1 MRSGDPGQ
9 PRTRIESGARPDS
22 PPRPTIVASG
32 RGPAQ
37 RWPAAPAA
45 RLGSSERS
53 AGGEARTL
61 PTVLSDGPAVS
72 HRTLPTVL
80 SDGPAVSHRT
90 LPTVLSD
97 RPAVS
102 HRTLPTVLSDRPA
115 VSHRTLPTVLSDS
128 PAVSHRTLPTVL
140 SDGKRKRRL
149 QLQGD
154 PGLVSFAQHV
164 DATGQHQGGGHF
176 ASRRE
181 HLDRRVVVQRV
192 VFDLQ
197 IHLCAGAGG
206 FGHRQ
211 HSADPLVQ
219 GKGLGLRQA
228 HQQHRRSPARA

>member
-80 SDGPAVSHRT
+80 SDG
-90 LPTVLSD
+90 
-97 RPAVS
+97 PAVS

>member
-61 PTVLSDGPAVS
+61 PTVLSDG
-72 HRTLPTVL
+72 
-80 SDGPAVSHRT
+80 
-90 LPTVLSD
+90 
-97 RPAVS
+97 PAVS